1 MAVKVL
7 FDLPRETH
15 RYFIEP
21 VSETLHLK
29 TMLCSRFLSFFNSL
43 QTSNK
48 MAVRL
53 LSNLC
58 KNNRMTTLGKN
69 IWNIAEDCN
78 CEPIFLTKC
87 RIKSSLKFSILSEEN
102 EWKIPI
108 LKELVSVRL
117 DKLNIPGFE
126 MDEVSAIIRQLCCG
140 N

>member
-1 MAVKVL
+1 MHFTKTLNYQHFYSIEVKVAEANIL
-7 FDLPRETH
+7 FIT
-15 RYFIEP
+15 Y
-21 VSETLHLK
+21 V
-29 TMLCSRFLSFFNSL
+29 N
-43 QTSNK
+43 
-48 MAVRL
+48 
-53 LSNLC
+53 
-58 KNNRMTTLGKN
+58 
-69 IWNIAEDCN
+69 CN
-78 CEPIFLTKC
+78 CKPIFLTKC

>member
-1 MAVKVL
+1 
-7 FDLPRETH
+7 
-15 RYFIEP
+15 
-21 VSETLHLK
+21 
-29 TMLCSRFLSFFNSL
+29 
-43 QTSNK
+43 

-69 IWNIAEDCN
+69 IWNIAEDYN

-140 N
+140 NYFFLFLFYFFRLVIFV